1 MGPEALRILIV
12 DDSETMRRVVGRIL
26 RSRNWTICGEAENG
40 RSGVEKF
47 QELKPDI
54 VLLDLAMPDID
65 GIETAKRMSA
75 ADPRIPLILFTI
87 LEIEGIG
94 RAAREAG
101 IHEIIPKNEAWSL
114 IGSIERVAGRRPD
127 LQG

>member
-1 MGPEALRILIV
+1 MIE
-12 DDSETMRRVVGRIL
+12 
-26 RSRNWTICGEAENG
+26 
-40 RSGVEKF
+40 
-47 QELKPDI
+47 
-54 VLLDLAMPDID
+54 VLLDLAMPDIN

-114 IGSIERVAGRRPD
+114 IGSIERVAGRQSD